1 MRLKWWASK
10 KPNEPPSAPAPTPPS
25 IDTLTGL
32 ITSLADASAKRFQA
46 QLEHDTRTE
55 EINLKRRDLELQHA
69 EQIAQA
75 NVIERE
81 GKEKLRQAK
90 REWAEKN
97 GGPSYAKSAKARQ
110 QNLTDCKVCVDKSDP
125 YLNANDI
132 SWHYAGHPARNGS

>member
-1 MRLKWWASK
+1 MRPKWWPK
-10 KPNEPPSAPAPTPPS
+10 RQPKEAPIERPATPPTL
-25 IDTLTGL
+25 DALTGL
-32 ITSLADASAKRFQA
+32 ITSLADSSAKRFQA

-97 GGPSYAKSAKARQ
+97 GGPSYAKSKNNRQ
-110 QNLTDCKVCVDKSDP
+110 QNLTDCKVCTDKSDP
-125 YLNANDI
+125 YLNAQDI